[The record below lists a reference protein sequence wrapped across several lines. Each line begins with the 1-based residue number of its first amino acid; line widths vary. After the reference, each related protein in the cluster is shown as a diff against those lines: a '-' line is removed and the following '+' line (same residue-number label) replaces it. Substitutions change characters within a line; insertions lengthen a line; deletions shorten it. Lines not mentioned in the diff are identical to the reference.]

1 MRAAIFC
8 GPHSIQVSERPD
20 PVIGA
25 PTDAVVRVVVACVC
39 GAPIGHEF
47 VGVVEHV
54 GEQVRCRA
62 GWTSRL
68 RR

>member
-25 PTDAVVRVVVACVC
+25 PTDAVVREGHIQARGVHKGVAFIPAED
-39 GAPIGHEF
+39 GSNDQIDA
-47 VGVVEHV
+47 
-54 GEQVRCRA
+54 A
-62 GWTSRL
+62 
-68 RR
+68 